1 MTLEIYLFLFYM
13 YACLI
18 CMYVYVLYMPDTLR
32 SQETI
37 LDYLELELEMV
48 VGHHVSAG
56 K

>member
-32 SQETI
+32 SQRRA
-37 LDYLELELEMV
+37 LDPLEQELQKV